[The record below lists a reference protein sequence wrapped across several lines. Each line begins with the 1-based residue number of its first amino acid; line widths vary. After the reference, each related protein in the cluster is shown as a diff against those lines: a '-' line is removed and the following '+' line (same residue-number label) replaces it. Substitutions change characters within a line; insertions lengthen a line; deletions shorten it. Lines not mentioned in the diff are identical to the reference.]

1 MGHRRDPRRREIMGP
16 PWMWGMGGRGWG
28 GPGRRAQRGD
38 VRTAVLDVLEEGPRH
53 GYDVIRELEERSGGR
68 WRPSPGSVYPTL
80 QMLEDEGLVTGEER
94 DGKRVYA
101 LTDAGR
107 AALNERRDGADWKP
121 PWEDGGDAGP
131 LWDAVLPL
139 AMAVK
144 QVATAGTEP
153 QVQVAIEALTEAR
166 KKIYASLAE

>member
-1 MGHRRDPRRREIMGP
+1 MGHRKEQRLREMAP
-16 PWMWGMGGRGWG
+16 PWMWSMGRGPWG

-80 QMLEDEGLVTGEER
+80 QMLEDEGLVAGEDR

-107 AALNERRDGADWKP
+107 ATLKERRDRGDWKP
-121 PWEDGGDAGP
+121 PWDYRDDLGP
-131 LWDAVLPL
+131 LREAGASL
-139 AMAVK
+139 MAPVM
-144 QVATAGTEP
+144 QMASYGTEE
-153 QVQVAIEALTEAR
+153 QVQATIEILTDAR
-166 KKIYASLAE
+166 KKIYALLAE

>member
-1 MGHRRDPRRREIMGP
+1 
-16 PWMWGMGGRGWG
+16 MWGGMGGRGQWG

-38 VRTAVLDVLEEGPRH
+38 IRTAVLDVLEEGPRH

-80 QMLEDEGLVTGEER
+80 QLLEDEELVTGEER
-94 DGKRVYA
+94 DGKRVYS

-107 AALNERRDGADWKP
+107 AALKERKDRGDWNP
-121 PWEDGGDAGP
+121 PWENGGDMNP
-131 LWDAVLPL
+131 LWEAAFPL
-139 AMAVK
+139 MSAVK
-144 QVATAGTEP
+144 QVATSGNEQQLQTT
-153 QVQVAIEALTEAR
+153 IEALTEAR